1 MRCRPATLFLL
12 ALTLAACLP
21 APATLEEAVPSAT
34 HARVSQA
41 ATAAGESSP
50 MRPSDITCFVY
61 QLQRIDLQ
69 AIARTPCGLVVIDYS
84 ADGTEEGAFHADQI
98 AALRE
103 GPGGHKAVLAYLS
116 IGEAEDYR
124 FYWQEG
130 WDADHDGRPDAGAP
144 TWLEIVNPDWEGN
157 YKVRYWDPAWQAIL
171 FGSPAS
177 YLDRILAAGFD
188 GIYLD
193 IIDAYEYFEGQGRSS
208 AASEMADLVLRLA
221 AYARS
226 QRPGFLVFPQ
236 NAPELATLFPDY
248 LAAIDGIGQED
259 LYYGYP
265 DQGDPSPPDFIHE
278 IEPLLDRIVAAGKPV
293 LAIAYTTD
301 ADQIADSRGRALA
314 RGYLPLATV
323 RALDLLI
330 FQPLE

>member
-1 MRCRPATLFLL
+1 MTPW
-12 ALTLAACLP
+12 
-21 APATLEEAVPSAT
+21 
-34 HARVSQA
+34 
-41 ATAAGESSP
+41 
-50 MRPSDITCFVY
+50 DITCFVY

-69 AIARTPCGLVVIDYS
+69 AIAAAPCGLVVIDYS
-84 ADGTEEGAFHADQI
+84 ADGAEEGAFRADQVS
-98 AALRE
+98 AVRE
-103 GPGGHKAVLAYLS
+103 GPEGHKAVLAYLS

-130 WDADHDGRPDAGAP
+130 WDADHNGQPDTGAP
-144 TWLEIVNPDWEGN
+144 VWLESVNPDWEGN

-188 GIYLD
+188 GVYLD
-193 IIDAYEYFEGQGRSS
+193 IIDAYEYFEGQGRAS
-208 AASEMADLVLRLA
+208 AAAEMVDLVLRLA
-221 AYARS
+221 NYARS
-226 QRPGFLVFPQ
+226 QCPGFLVFPQ
-236 NAPELATLFPDY
+236 NAPELATAFPDY

-265 DQGDPSPPDFIHE
+265 DQGVPSPPGFIHE
-278 IEPLLDRIVAAGKPV
+278 IEPSLDRIVAAGKLV

-301 ADQIADSRGRALA
+301 PGQIADNRARALA
-314 RGYLPLATV
+314 RGYVPLATV

-330 FQPLE
+330 YQPLE